1 MLTYGRQYID
11 QSDIDAVVDVLKSP
25 WLTQGNTIAD
35 FERGLSTSLACEHA
49 CVVSNGTAALHLTA
63 LALGW
68 QTGDVILTSPI
79 TFVAS
84 ANAILYAGAI
94 PDFVDINLFD
104 NTIDIE
110 KLEEKI
116 KEHKRNGNKVKAIV
130 AVDYAGHPCD
140 WKALR
145 EVANRYHLDLVNDSC
160 HALGATYDG
169 RINYGTLYADAV
181 TYSFHP
187 VKHITCGEGGAVL
200 TNRRDLFEKVAQ
212 LRNHGIIR
220 GDQEQFSDS
229 PWYYEVV
236 SLGFN
241 YRLTDIQSALG
252 ISQLS
257 KLEEFLTK
265 RRYVAEAYDKFFEDD
280 SRFLIPPR
288 RANIEHSY
296 HLYSLQFEFNV
307 GRYTRS
313 QLFHE
318 MGKKGI
324 KLQVHYIPV
333 YWHPIYVQKFS
344 YPRGYCPNAEK
355 FYSRQ
360 FSLPIHPGLTEDE
373 VKYVSKTIKSFLAS

>member
-1 MLTYGRQYID
+1 MLSYGRQNID
-11 QSDIDAVVDVLKSP
+11 QADIDAVVKVLTSP
-25 WLTQGNTIAD
+25 WLTQGNMIAD
-35 FERGLSTSLACEHA
+35 FERGLSTSLACKHA

-68 QTGDVILTSPI
+68 QTGDVVLTSPI

-94 PDFVDINLFD
+94 PDFVDINLSD
-104 NTIDIE
+104 NTIDID

-145 EVANRYHLDLVNDSC
+145 EIANRYDLDLVNDSC

-169 RINYGTLYADAV
+169 LINYGTLYADAV

-200 TNRRDLFEKVAQ
+200 TNRRDLRDKVSQ

-220 GDQEQFSDS
+220 GDQEKAPDS
-229 PWYYEVV
+229 PWYYEVT

-265 RRYVAEAYDKFFEDD
+265 RRNIAKAYDKLFEDD
-280 SRFLIPPR
+280 SRFLIPSR

-296 HLYSLQFEFNV
+296 HLYSLQFDFSV
-307 GRYTRS
+307 GQWTKS

-318 MGKKGI
+318 MERKGI

-333 YWHPIYVQKFS
+333 YWHPIYEEKFS
-344 YPRGYCPNAEK
+344 YPRGYCRNAEM

-373 VKYVSKTIKSFLAS
+373 VRYVSKTIQSSLSS